1 MQSDRSVNY
10 RVDGCEK
17 TEWQGVN
24 YRVAGCETQ
33 SGRV

>member
-1 MQSDRSVNY
+1 M
-10 RVDGCEK
+10 

-24 YRVAGCETQ
+24 YRVAGCELTEWQGVKCRVAGCEMQ